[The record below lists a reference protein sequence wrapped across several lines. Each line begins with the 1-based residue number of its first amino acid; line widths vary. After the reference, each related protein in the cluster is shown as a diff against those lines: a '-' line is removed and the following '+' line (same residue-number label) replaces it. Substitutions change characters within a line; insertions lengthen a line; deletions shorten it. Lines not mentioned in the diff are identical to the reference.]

1 MLSTV
6 NEFKLHLNVGQSSDN
21 LFCVLGVNA
30 LSYRI
35 KSDRSVECTGINIDV
50 AELLCDKLC
59 RAALSCTGRA
69 VNSNIYSH
77 KIYLRYTFSP
87 AKRPVEKAICKLNPP
102 VYASTSITS
111 PAK

>member
-1 MLSTV
+1 MLGSV
-6 NEFKLHLNVGQSSDN
+6 NEFKLHLDVGQSCDN
-21 LFCVLGVNA
+21 LFGILCVNT

-35 KSDRSVECTGINIDV
+35 KTNRSVKRTRVNIDV

-59 RAALSCTGRA
+59 RAALSCACRT
-69 VNSNIYSH
+69 VNCNIYSH
-77 KIYLRYTFSP
+77 KINLRYTFSP
-87 AKRPVEKAICKLNPP
+87 ANRPVEKAICKLNPP